1 MLGESAASE
10 FLNRN
15 FVNATFKAEVNKR
28 MNKSGFDDK
37 TSANKYFDERFA
49 DAFVLATVKYSD
61 GTGNISDVIRKLA
74 DKAVIDPDKLSQKVM
89 NAIDG
94 RNFDTLTELKA
105 AIDSAY
111 TGGSN
116 SGGSSGSGGSG
127 GGSGSGLKGSVT
139 IDTSVIDDITP
150 PPTPNE
156 RIEYTDIDNVP
167 WAVDAIMSLT
177 EKGVVS
183 GTGDGKFNPNA
194 NVLREEFTKMAV
206 LAFADKTNAAASGFS
221 DVDKNMWYAEYID
234 IAAETGI
241 INGIGN
247 NMFGI
252 GEDIKRM
259 DMAVVI
265 YNAALIGGVEF
276 NTDSEKFVD
285 DSDIADYAKTAVY
298 ALKSIGVINGKDGGK
313 FEPNASATRA
323 EAAKIIE
330 ALLKIKG

>member
-1 MLGESAASE
+1 
-10 FLNRN
+10 
-15 FVNATFKAEVNKR
+15 
-28 MNKSGFDDK
+28 
-37 TSANKYFDERFA
+37 
-49 DAFVLATVKYSD
+49 
-61 GTGNISDVIRKLA
+61 
-74 DKAVIDPDKLSQKVM
+74 
-89 NAIDG
+89 
-94 RNFDTLTELKA
+94 
-105 AIDSAY
+105 
-111 TGGSN
+111 
-116 SGGSSGSGGSG
+116 
-127 GGSGSGLKGSVT
+127 
-139 IDTSVIDDITP
+139 
-150 PPTPNE
+150 
-156 RIEYTDIDNVP
+156 
-167 WAVDAIMSLT
+167 MSLT

-194 NVLREEFTKMAV
+194 NVLREEFTKMTV

>member
-1 MLGESAASE
+1 M
-10 FLNRN
+10 
-15 FVNATFKAEVNKR
+15 
-28 MNKSGFDDK
+28 
-37 TSANKYFDERFA
+37 
-49 DAFVLATVKYSD
+49 ATVKYSD

-74 DKAVIDPDKLSQKVM
+74 DKAVIDPDKLSQKVL

-150 PPTPNE
+150 TPTPNE

-206 LAFADKTNAAASGFS
+206 LAFANKTNAAASGFS

>member
-1 MLGESAASE
+1 
-10 FLNRN
+10 
-15 FVNATFKAEVNKR
+15 
-28 MNKSGFDDK
+28 
-37 TSANKYFDERFA
+37 
-49 DAFVLATVKYSD
+49 
-61 GTGNISDVIRKLA
+61 
-74 DKAVIDPDKLSQKVM
+74 
-89 NAIDG
+89 
-94 RNFDTLTELKA
+94 
-105 AIDSAY
+105 
-111 TGGSN
+111 
-116 SGGSSGSGGSG
+116 
-127 GGSGSGLKGSVT
+127 
-139 IDTSVIDDITP
+139 
-150 PPTPNE
+150 
-156 RIEYTDIDNVP
+156 
-167 WAVDAIMSLT
+167 
-177 EKGVVS
+177 
-183 GTGDGKFNPNA
+183 
-194 NVLREEFTKMAV
+194 
-206 LAFADKTNAAASGFS
+206 
-221 DVDKNMWYAEYID
+221 MWYAEYID

-323 EAAKIIE
+323 EVAKIIE